1 MHFTTRTAGF
11 SWLLPQPGGFECIS
25 FVEELAEAHDH
36 PVPDREQLVIEP
48 ANLRTAPGPPS
59 HLDPSHQHFVPTAVH
74 DSLDLEAVLLE
85 AVKPPFE
92 RVLDPPS
99 ASI

>member
-48 ANLRTAPGPPS
+48 ANFRTAPGPRPTSIPAISTSSPPRSTMRSILKLYSSKLSS
-59 HLDPSHQHFVPTAVH
+59 HRSRPRGDQ
-74 DSLDLEAVLLE
+74 
-85 AVKPPFE
+85 E
-92 RVLDPPS
+92 RPR
-99 ASI
+99 